1 MYIFSIHLQTP
12 GDHSVVLRRYEN
24 SCLFNYQRKCLER
37 LRFGFHFC
45 SLRDQGISY
54 FANKLLSTH
63 YNIIDTYS
71 SIGFDCKGLLLW
83 SHYHGFH
90 RSSGVEKD
98 PACRALYLH
107 FFHIELFLFGRRILL
122 ACKTSGIGWLAFFFI
137 VSFIMVVDGALGT
150 LVHPSGAR
158 TEAPINSQLYTV
170 RFRSFYESNRTL
182 EAGSVTTEATPSLN
196 QLPLTRRIWRAQ
208 AALST
213 YLF

>member
-1 MYIFSIHLQTP
+1 VSREGNVVIVVLLVRGLVRRRRNLYIFSIHLQTP

-107 FFHIELFLFGRRILL
+107 FLHIELFLFGRILL
-122 ACKTSGIGWLAFFFI
+122 A
-137 VSFIMVVDGALGT
+137 VVQKPPLHRLHRVACL
-150 LVHPSGAR
+150 LFHR
-158 TEAPINSQLYTV
+158 QLHHGGRW
-170 RFRSFYESNRTL
+170 RFRDTCASV
-182 EAGSVTTEATPSLN
+182 GSTHRSP
-196 QLPLTRRIWRAQ
+196 
-208 AALST
+208 
-213 YLF
+213 Y